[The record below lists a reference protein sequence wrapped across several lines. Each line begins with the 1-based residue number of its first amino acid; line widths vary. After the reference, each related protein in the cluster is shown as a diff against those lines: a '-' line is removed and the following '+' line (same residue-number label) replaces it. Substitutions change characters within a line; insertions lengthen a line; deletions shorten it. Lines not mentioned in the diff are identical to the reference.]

1 MISPSDISTLS
12 NELTG
17 TGQHKRVSAF
27 LDKGSGHKRRRLS
40 NGASCSTTGKETHEH
55 VVANEHE
62 DHDSTIYVPNG
73 CFPALEGNTIVK
85 VYIAIYNVLIILN
98 FPSPKTLIY

>member
-1 MISPSDISTLS
+1 M
-12 NELTG
+12 
-17 TGQHKRVSAF
+17 
-27 LDKGSGHKRRRLS
+27 S
-40 NGASCSTTGKETHEH
+40 NGAGCSSTGKETHEH
-55 VVANEHE
+55 GLANEQE

-85 VYIAIYNVLIILN
+85 VYIGIYNVSIILN